1 MGYITIETVRSTCLH
16 VTNADITPVAKH
28 RRTKNKFLQ
37 MFLNWKEI
45 HRSPLAACERTASD
59 NLV

>member
-1 MGYITIETVRSTCLH
+1 VRSTCLH